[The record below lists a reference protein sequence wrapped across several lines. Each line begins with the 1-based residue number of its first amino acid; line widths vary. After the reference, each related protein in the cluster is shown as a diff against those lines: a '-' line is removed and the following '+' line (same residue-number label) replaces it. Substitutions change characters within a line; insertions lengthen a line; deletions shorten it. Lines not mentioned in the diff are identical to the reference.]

1 MYPDFVSCL
10 LFMSR
15 LSWTN
20 YGVSSGENVTQLLEY
35 VTFAFPKLPVLV
47 TPNVQFSCAT
57 PAVSIPN
64 GTMVNHML
72 QDMFSML
79 SCDTCYHATIDDTFR
94 TM

>member
-1 MYPDFVSCL
+1 
-10 LFMSR
+10 MSR

-57 PAVSIPN
+57 PAVSIHKCIRLQ
-64 GTMVNHML
+64 TMNCLLREVCLFVCLLNFPERYPIKL
-72 QDMFSML
+72 CNYNVFLIVS
-79 SCDTCYHATIDDTFR
+79 
-94 TM
+94 